1 MIVIIKSL
9 YENELEKISGGVTG
23 GLRGPQAALIIS
35 FIPIGG
41 FPGGGGGPDF
51 KSPKFWPLPLSLP
64 TPIGST
70 IYK

>member
-9 YENELEKISGGVTG
+9 YENELEKVSGGVTG

-35 FIPIGG
+35 FIPIED
-41 FPGGGGGPDF
+41 FPGGGPDF
-51 KSPKFWPLPLSLP
+51 KSPKFWPLPLFLP

>member
-35 FIPIGG
+35 FIPIED
-41 FPGGGGGPDF
+41 FPGGGQILSLQNFGP
-51 KSPKFWPLPLSLP
+51 SPSFSLPL
-64 TPIGST
+64 
-70 IYK
+70 

>member
-35 FIPIGG
+35 FIPIED
-41 FPGGGGGPDF
+41 FPGGGARF
-51 KSPKFWPLPLSLP
+51 
-64 TPIGST
+64 
-70 IYK
+70 

>member
-35 FIPIGG
+35 FIPIED
-41 FPGGGGGPDF
+41 FPGGARF
-51 KSPKFWPLPLSLP
+51 
-64 TPIGST
+64 
-70 IYK
+70 

>member
-35 FIPIGG
+35 FIPLEG
-41 FPGGGGGPDF
+41 FPWGGGPDF
-51 KSPKFWPLPLSLP
+51 KSPKFWPLLLFLP

-70 IYK
+70 IYR